1 MDEVKYPVL
10 TEKSIHLLER
20 NQYTFNL
27 DSQLNKTKMKIW
39 IEHFFDVKVIDMK
52 SYCLVEKGG
61 KRGSMIGH
69 PIRCK
74 RMIITLKTGD
84 SIPLFSEQ

>member
-1 MDEVKYPVL
+1 MDEVKYTVL
-10 TEKSIHLLER
+10 TEKIIRLLER
-20 NQYTFNL
+20 NQYTFNI

-39 IEHFFDVKVIDMK
+39 IEHFFDVKVIAMN
-52 SYCLVEKGG
+52 SYRLPEKGG

-74 RMIITLKTGD
+74 RMIITLKPGD